1 MGKGLMLR
9 IDSHHHIWDISVRP
23 QTWMQGDEVK
33 PISRTILMNEL
44 EPELE
49 KANIDYTVIVQ
60 TVATVDE
67 TPEFLD
73 LSLSHPK
80 ICAVVGWLDLES
92 DDIRPQ
98 LEKYLSHPGGKNL
111 VSIRDLAQD
120 KEDPN
125 WLLRD
130 NVVKNIHRI
139 GEAGLTFDILTRPPQ
154 LAAAVEMVKRSPNN
168 SFVLD
173 HISKPYM
180 AKGEMQPWA
189 DQISEIASHENVVVK
204 VSGLFTEANWSDW
217 SQETF
222 RPYLDHVLNSFSP
235 SRMMFGSDWPVCLLA
250 ATYTDTINLME
261 EFTKNF
267 TKSEQESFWADTA
280 KRAYK
285 LKV

>member
-1 MGKGLMLR
+1 MLR

-49 KANIDYTVIVQ
+49 KAKIDYTVIVQ

-92 DDIRPQ
+92 DDVRPQ

-130 NVVKNIHRI
+130 NVVRNIHRI

-154 LAAAVEMVKRSPNN
+154 LAAAVEMVKISPNN
-168 SFVLD
+168 RFVLD
-173 HISKPYM
+173 HISKPYIG
-180 AKGEMQPWA
+180 KGEMQPWA
-189 DQISEIASHENVVVK
+189 KQISEIASHENVVVK

-217 SQETF
+217 NHETF
-222 RPYLDHVLNSFSP
+222 KPYLDHILKSFSP

-261 EFTKNF
+261 EFTKDF
-267 TKSEQESFWADTA
+267 TKSEQEFFWAGTA

-285 LKV
+285 LEV

>member
-1 MGKGLMLR
+1 MLR

-49 KANIDYTVIVQ
+49 KAKIDYTVIVQ

-92 DDIRPQ
+92 DDIRPE

-120 KEDPN
+120 KVDPN

-154 LAAAVEMVKRSPNN
+154 LAAAVEMVKKSPNN

-180 AKGEMQPWA
+180 AKGEFQPWA
-189 DQISEIASHENVVVK
+189 NQISEIASYENVVVK

-222 RPYLDHVLNSFSP
+222 KPYLDHVLNSFSP

-267 TKSEQESFWADTA
+267 TKSEQESFWAGTA

-285 LKV
+285 FKV